1 MKKIVRI
8 DIKAHE
14 VARTI
19 NFYQL
24 DQIRNIKLCAL
35 MCIELRRILRKHN
48 NRIEILN
55 EDSLI
60 VLLNEIEYRKIIGIN
75 IIKPL
80 KI

>member
-19 NFYQL
+19 ILYQL
-24 DQIRNIKLCAL
+24 DARRKIKLNTL
-35 MCIELRRILRKHN
+35 RCIKLRKVLKKHDNRIRILDDALLKA
-48 NRIEILN
+48 
-55 EDSLI
+55 
-60 VLLNEIEYRKIIGIN
+60 VLNEIEYRKIIGIN